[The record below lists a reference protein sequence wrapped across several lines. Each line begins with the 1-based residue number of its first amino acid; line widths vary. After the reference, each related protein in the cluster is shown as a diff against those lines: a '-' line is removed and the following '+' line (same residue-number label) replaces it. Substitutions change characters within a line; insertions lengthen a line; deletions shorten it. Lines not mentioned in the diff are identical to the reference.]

1 MKTLP
6 YGFLFNLNSFT
17 ILLTIGN
24 PEVVKNQSENTA
36 LVVAG
41 SKIKYISSK
50 NLMDKQNVSGIK
62 TETWLNKVR

>member
-1 MKTLP
+1 MSTTQSVITVAENLC
-6 YGFLFNLNSFT
+6 FL
-17 ILLTIGN
+17 
-24 PEVVKNQSENTA
+24 TA

-62 TETWLNKVR
+62 TETWLNKQDDYFWVTFEESSIF